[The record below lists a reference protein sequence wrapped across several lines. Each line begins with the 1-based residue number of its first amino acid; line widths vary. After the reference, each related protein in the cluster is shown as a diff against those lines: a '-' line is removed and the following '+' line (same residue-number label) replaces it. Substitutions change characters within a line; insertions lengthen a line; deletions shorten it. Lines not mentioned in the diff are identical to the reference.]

1 MNNFIN
7 YFSGDKVPEL
17 ENMNETPVFHCHG
30 EDDEMISIERGRK
43 TSKVLKELVKNYEFH
58 SFPYMGHEATQQEM
72 DLLSEFI
79 AKHLPPIHSL

>member
-1 MNNFIN
+1 
-7 YFSGDKVPEL
+7 
-17 ENMNETPVFHCHG
+17 
-30 EDDEMISIERGRK
+30 MISIERGRK

-58 SFPYMGHEATQQEM
+58 TFPYMGHEATQQEM